1 MQTEEQNN
9 QQYCNKCWDKGAF
22 MNTANNRRRKESREK
37 IEKVFVEL
45 LQTRELSQISVSD
58 ICKQASLN
66 RTTFY
71 ANYTDIYGLAD
82 AIRDRLETNL
92 LELYQE
98 EHTTGINSNDYL
110 KLFRH
115 IQQNQIFY
123 QTYFKLGYDDNYKI
137 ISYDTEL
144 AQKYFQGRFIQF
156 HMEFFKS
163 GLTRIIKL
171 WLQNGCRETPEDMFE
186 IIKSEFQGREAF
198 FASSAE

>member
-1 MQTEEQNN
+1 
-9 QQYCNKCWDKGAF
+9 
-22 MNTANNRRRKESREK
+22 MNTPNNRRRKESREK

-45 LQTRELSQISVSD
+45 LQTRDLSQISVSD
-58 ICKQASLN
+58 ICKQAGLN

-82 AIRDRLETNL
+82 SIRDRLEANL
-92 LELYQE
+92 SALYQE
-98 EHTTGINSNDYL
+98 EYATGINSNDYL

-123 QTYFKLGYDDNYKI
+123 QTYFKLGYDNKYKI

-144 AQKYFQGRFIQF
+144 AQKHFQDRFIHY

-171 WLQNGCRETPEDMFE
+171 WLQNGCRETPEEMFE
-186 IIKSEFQGREAF
+186 IVKSEYQGREAF
-198 FASSAE
+198 FSRAAE